1 MRKAALFSL
10 LLCATPLAA
19 AAKPPVVVEL
29 FTAQGCASCGEANA
43 NLAKMAQREGVQLL
57 DDTAVLRRVSLAR
70 NDDGRATLRRLY
82 EFEYSVTGDDR
93 FRGSVTLFGRE
104 VEWLD
109 FSAHRH

>member
-1 MRKAALFSL
+1 MGGLEWIL
-10 LLCATPLAA
+10 LIACVLGGWLWLDTLSARDRGVAA
-19 AAKPPVVVEL
+19 AREYCK
-29 FTAQGCASCGEANA
+29 
-43 NLAKMAQREGVQLL
+43 REGVQLL
-57 DDTAVLRRVSLAR
+57 DDTAVLRRISLGR